1 MTDAETTVQALR
13 QRVARFVAER
23 DWEPFHSPKNLVM
36 SLAIEVAELMEH
48 FQWITTE
55 QSQMVVHDATKRV
68 TVSEELADV
77 LSYTLALANAMQIDL
92 SAALEDKMRKNA
104 LKYPV
109 QTFRGRYGIDDPNSP
124 AP

>member
-68 TVSEELADV
+68 AVSEELADV

-109 QTFRGRYGIDDPNSP
+109 QTFRGRYGMDDPNSP